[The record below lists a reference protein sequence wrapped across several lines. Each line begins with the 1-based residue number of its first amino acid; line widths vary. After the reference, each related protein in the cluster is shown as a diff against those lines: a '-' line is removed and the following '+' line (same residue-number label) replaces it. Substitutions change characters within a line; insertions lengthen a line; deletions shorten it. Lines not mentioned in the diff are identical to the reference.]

1 MDNRYYLEGVPEN
14 SFEQIIRDRNKAIEA
29 ASDEMPKYEY
39 NANLLARDLHP
50 KVQHVKITSIEA
62 LNGARCYTLEPDKN
76 KGTDKLAYFRAGQ
89 YVSVNLK
96 IGESVLTRPYSL
108 CSSPADALKGKYKI
122 LVKSMKDG
130 FASDYINKVFRVGN
144 SIEISEPSGF
154 FSYEPLRDAET
165 VIGIAGGSGIA
176 PFMSYARALADGT
189 EDFELTLLYGNRTE
203 ADILFKDELKE
214 CVSRSGGKFKVIHV
228 LSEEDKPGFEK
239 GFITSEIIAKHA
251 PVEYSVFAC
260 GPKEMYDFVE
270 DEVINKLK
278 LPLRRVRFDAYGEY
292 GLTDRDKEFSDV
304 YKDKT
309 FDITVITRDGI
320 EHKVPARADETIL
333 VALEKAGITAP
344 SKCRSGECGFCR
356 SHLVSGEVY
365 IPDKVDKRRKYDKET
380 GFIHPCC
387 TFPKSDLK
395 ILINYEEPKIV
406 RKLKDIKR
414 KQVRMSI
421 VMSIIMS
428 SVMGALASF
437 IILSTTSHAF
447 SQSVMMTY
455 LVNIIVGA
463 MIGTVIAITLPIGK
477 LGKDLA
483 SRAGAT
489 PPSLKFTL
497 LNALPL
503 AFGNTLIIGL
513 LLSGFG
519 VFMGRHN
526 APAEVV
532 AQMPPFII
540 MWLMNYAKLLLP
552 TFLISYFLSVIL
564 SPVVSKALGLLGAAA
579 EVGRN
584 SAVKD

>member
-108 CSSPADALKGKYKI
+108 CSSPAEALKGKYKI
-122 LVKSMKDG
+122 LVKSMKNG

-214 CVSRSGGKFKVIHV
+214 CVSRSGGKFKVVHV

-333 VALEKAGITAP
+333 VALEKSGITAP

-503 AFGNTLIIGL
+503 SLGNTLIIGL

-579 EVGRN
+579 EVGRS

>member
-214 CVSRSGGKFKVIHV
+214 CVSRSGGKFKVVHV

-365 IPDKVDKRRKYDKET
+365 IPDKVDKRRKYDKGT

-503 AFGNTLIIGL
+503 SLGNTLIIGL

>member
-122 LVKSMKDG
+122 LVKSMKNG